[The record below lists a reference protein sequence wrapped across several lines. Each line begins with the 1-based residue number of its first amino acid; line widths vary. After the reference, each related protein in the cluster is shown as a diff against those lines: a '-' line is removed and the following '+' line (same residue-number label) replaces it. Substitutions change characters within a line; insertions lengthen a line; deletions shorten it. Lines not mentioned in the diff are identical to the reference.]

1 MKPDGRN
8 ILLIEDSDE
17 HAELAQ
23 FYISEH
29 RPEINVIRVTDGG
42 RAMTYLDSVRNR
54 QQPIPWLCLLD
65 LQLPKYDGH
74 EILATIKSDALL
86 RIIPVVVFTTSA
98 APKDIRRALD
108 NHANSV
114 ITKPMGA
121 DRYEHA
127 IELILSYWEL
137 NQHHLAM

>member
-1 MKPDGRN
+1 
-8 ILLIEDSDE
+8 
-17 HAELAQ
+17 
-23 FYISEH
+23 
-29 RPEINVIRVTDGG
+29 
-42 RAMTYLDSVRNR
+42 MTYLDSVRNR

-127 IELILSYWEL
+127 IELILSYLEL